1 MTPFMKDPLPI
12 EANVCVLELSHH
24 DHCVCEAV
32 NGRSVPFIGFCHGGL
47 D

>member
-1 MTPFMKDPLPI
+1 MKDPLSI
-12 EANVCVLELSHH
+12 EANVCVCVFEVSHH

-32 NGRSVPFIGFCHGGL
+32 NGRSVQFIGFCHGGL